1 MAVVHVVA
9 HPTREEAG
17 ALLRAVIDWSAA
29 NHHSLTIDE
38 GCAESLLG
46 SVGQNLA
53 SVGPPSGTDL
63 VVSLGGDGTMLRA
76 VSAAAGCDAPLLG
89 VDLGSLGYLS
99 QVHAEDGLEAIG
111 RALLPASDGGW
122 WLDERMML
130 DVELNGVP
138 LATVLNEVV
147 VEKGAPGMA
156 VRLGVLIDG
165 EPFATLA
172 SDGVIVATPT
182 GSTAYSL
189 SARGPIVSPRHRA
202 VLVTPV
208 APHMLFDRTMVLD
221 PSENVEVEIL
231 GALSAGVVLDGR
243 VGATAAPGDRIGCR
257 PSTRV
262 ARFVRFDRRPYHQTL
277 KAKFGLTDR

>member
-1 MAVVHVVA
+1 MATVHVVA
-9 HPTREEAG
+9 HPTREEARE
-17 ALLRAVIDWSAA
+17 LLRSVVDWAEAA
-29 NHHSLTIDE
+29 GNAITLDDV
-38 GCAESLLG
+38 CAESLLG
-46 SVGQNLA
+46 SEGASLA
-53 SVGPPSGTDL
+53 SIGAPDGTDL
-63 VVSLGGDGTMLRA
+63 VVSDRTMLRA
-76 VSAAAGCDAPLLG
+76 VAAASGCDVPLLG

-99 QVHAEDGLEAIG
+99 QVRASDGLEAIG
-111 RALLPASDGGW
+111 RALVPSEQGGW

-130 DVELNGVP
+130 DVELNGQAI
-138 LATVLNEVV
+138 ATVLNEVV
-147 VEKGAPGMA
+147 VEKGAPGTA
-156 VRLGVLIDG
+156 IRLGVLIDG

-202 VLVTPV
+202 LLVTPV

-221 PSENVEVEIL
+221 PSETVEVEVL
-231 GALSAGVVLDGR
+231 GPLAAGVILDGR
-243 VGATAAPGDRIGCR
+243 VGATAEPGDRIRCR
-257 PSTRV
+257 PSARV

>member
-1 MAVVHVVA
+1 MAAVHVVA
-9 HPTREEAG
+9 HPTREEARE
-17 ALLRAVIDWSAA
+17 LLRSVVDWAEAA
-29 NHHSLTIDE
+29 RHAITLADV
-38 GCAESLLG
+38 CAESLLG
-46 SVGQNLA
+46 PEGASLA
-53 SVGPPSGTDL
+53 SVGAPDGTDL

-76 VSAAAGCDAPLLG
+76 VAAASGCDAPLLG

-99 QVHAEDGLEAIG
+99 QVHASDGLEAIG
-111 RALLPASDGGW
+111 RALLPSEQGGW

-130 DVELNGVP
+130 DVELNGQAI
-138 LATVLNEVV
+138 ATVLNEVV
-147 VEKGAPGMA
+147 VEKGAPGTA
-156 VRLGVLIDG
+156 IRLGVLIDG

-202 VLVTPV
+202 LLVTPV

-221 PSENVEVEIL
+221 PSETVEVEVL
-231 GALSAGVVLDGR
+231 GPLAAGVILDGR
-243 VGATAAPGDRIGCR
+243 VGATAEPADRIRCR
-257 PSTRV
+257 PSPRV

>member
-1 MAVVHVVA
+1 MATVHVVA
-9 HPTREEAG
+9 HPTREEARE
-17 ALLRAVIDWSAA
+17 LLRSVVDWAEAA
-29 NHHSLTIDE
+29 RHAITLDDV
-38 GCAESLLG
+38 CAESLLG
-46 SVGQNLA
+46 PEGASLA
-53 SVGPPSGTDL
+53 SVGAPDGTDL

-76 VSAAAGCDAPLLG
+76 VAAASGCDAPLLG

-99 QVHAEDGLEAIG
+99 QVHASDGLEAIG
-111 RALLPASDGGW
+111 RALLPSEQGGW

-130 DVELNGVP
+130 DVELNGQAI
-138 LATVLNEVV
+138 ATVLNEVV
-147 VEKGAPGMA
+147 VEKGAPGTA
-156 VRLGVLIDG
+156 IRLGVLIDG

-172 SDGVIVATPT
+172 SDGIIVATPT

-202 VLVTPV
+202 LLVTPV

-221 PSENVEVEIL
+221 PSENVEVEVL
-231 GALSAGVVLDGR
+231 GPLAAGVILDGR
-243 VGATAAPGDRIGCR
+243 VGATAEPGDRIRCR
-257 PSTRV
+257 PSPRV

>member
-1 MAVVHVVA
+1 MATVHVVA
-9 HPTREEAG
+9 HPTRKEARE
-17 ALLRAVIDWSAA
+17 LLRSVVDWAEAA
-29 NHHSLTIDE
+29 RHAITLDDV
-38 GCAESLLG
+38 CAESLLG
-46 SVGQNLA
+46 SEGASLA
-53 SVGPPSGTDL
+53 SVGAPDGTDL

-76 VSAAAGCDAPLLG
+76 VAAASGCDAPLLG

-99 QVHAEDGLEAIG
+99 QVHASDGLEAIG
-111 RALLPASDGGW
+111 RALLPSEQGGW

-130 DVELNGVP
+130 DVDFNGQAI
-138 LATVLNEVV
+138 ATVLNEVV
-147 VEKGAPGMA
+147 VEKGAPGTA
-156 VRLGVLIDG
+156 IRLGVLIDG

-202 VLVTPV
+202 LLVTPV

-221 PSENVEVEIL
+221 PSETVEVEVL
-231 GALSAGVVLDGR
+231 DPLAAGVILDGR
-243 VGATAAPGDRIGCR
+243 VGATAEPGDRIRCR
-257 PSTRV
+257 PSPRV

>member
-1 MAVVHVVA
+1 
-9 HPTREEAG
+9 
-17 ALLRAVIDWSAA
+17 
-29 NHHSLTIDE
+29 
-38 GCAESLLG
+38 
-46 SVGQNLA
+46 
-53 SVGPPSGTDL
+53 
-63 VVSLGGDGTMLRA
+63 VSLGGDGTMLRA
-76 VSAAAGCDAPLLG
+76 VAAASGCDAPLLG

-99 QVHAEDGLEAIG
+99 QVRASDGLEAIG
-111 RALLPASDGGW
+111 RALVPSEQGGW

-130 DVELNGVP
+130 DVELNGQGI
-138 LATVLNEVV
+138 ATVLNEVV
-147 VEKGAPGMA
+147 VEKGAPGTA
-156 VRLGVLIDG
+156 IRLGVLIDG

-202 VLVTPV
+202 LLVTPV

-221 PSENVEVEIL
+221 PSETVEVEVL
-231 GALSAGVVLDGR
+231 GPLAAGVILDGR
-243 VGATAAPGDRIGCR
+243 VGATAEPGDRIGCR
-257 PSTRV
+257 PSARV